1 MKYERPLFASFYP
14 PLPNPVINY
23 LKSHGRVVIPMAGL
37 ALLGAVFAGVVVYQF
52 LHQAALTAKYK
63 DLISE
68 NEKLRSESA
77 ALKQGWDRLQ
87 ERLTVLETASLQIA
101 DASGIDYP
109 AEIAANSPSAIGRA
123 IGGPDDYAGSEIAE
137 LSAAFDSKLDKVG
150 EIFELQQ
157 LKLSGTP
164 ASWPVRGSITDRFG
178 WRFSPFGRGSE
189 SHSGLDISAS
199 FGAPVQA
206 TADGHVVYA
215 GPQGGYG
222 NLIEIDHGFG
232 LATRYGHLSRISVR
246 IGDHVNRGSMIGAV
260 GTTGRSTGPHC
271 HYEVRLHGVPVN
283 PIKYIAE
290 NDKPSD

>member
-1 MKYERPLFASFYP
+1 MT
-14 PLPNPVINY
+14 
-23 LKSHGRVVIPMAGL
+23 GL
-37 ALLGAVFAGVVVYQF
+37 ALIGAAFAGLVVYQF

-68 NEKLRSESA
+68 NRKLRAESA

-87 ERLTVLETASLQIA
+87 ERVTILETASLQIA
-101 DASGIDYP
+101 EASGIDYP
-109 AEIAANSPSAIGRA
+109 GEIAFDSPSAIGRA
-123 IGGPDDYAGSEIAE
+123 IGGPDDYAGSEITE

-164 ASWPVRGSITDRFG
+164 ASWPVKGSITDRFG
-178 WRFSPFGRGSE
+178 YRFSPFGRGSE

-199 FGAPVQA
+199 FGSPVQA

-232 LATRYGHLSRISVR
+232 LTTRYGHLSRIAVR

-283 PIKYIAE
+283 PIKYITDNEKNA
-290 NDKPSD
+290 D

>member
-1 MKYERPLFASFYP
+1 
-14 PLPNPVINY
+14 
-23 LKSHGRVVIPMAGL
+23 
-37 ALLGAVFAGVVVYQF
+37 
-52 LHQAALTAKYK
+52 
-63 DLISE
+63 
-68 NEKLRSESA
+68 
-77 ALKQGWDRLQ
+77 
-87 ERLTVLETASLQIA
+87 
-101 DASGIDYP
+101 
-109 AEIAANSPSAIGRA
+109 
-123 IGGPDDYAGSEIAE
+123 

-283 PIKYIAE
+283 PSSTSPKTTSHPIRVATKGTKTQKGESFVDFVPLCGSNQAWC
-290 NDKPSD
+290 SCRLTTLSFS